1 MAVNPIDS
9 YFGGVGTLEYICTV
23 QKADHPIGWPSRWL
37 ASPIAIGHRVVSRVD
52 GCQGCDLF
60 VV

>member
-9 YFGGVGTLEYICTV
+9 HFAGVGILEYICTV
-23 QKADHPIGWPSRWL
+23 QKANHPDGL
-37 ASPIAIGHRVVSRVD
+37 ASPIGHRVVSRVD